1 VLPPGAPPA
10 AVAALRAAVER
21 VNDDKEH
28 ADEAIRTMGFVP
40 EWVTGADT
48 NKAVRAAVTLSPE
61 MRAFI
66 ADYVRRAVK

>member
-1 VLPPGAPPA
+1 
-10 AVAALRAAVER
+10 VAR

-28 ADEAIRTMGFVP
+28 AEETIRVMGFVP

-48 NKAVRAAVTLSPE
+48 NTTVRAALALPPE

-66 ADYVRRAVK
+66 AEYVRRAVR